1 MLLDRGPLWSRKQPS
16 FAAGSTT
23 KSGQIQTCDLR
34 NKMSLVSF
42 ITSLS
47 SIRTKSAY
55 CRVLRQLAPNSK
67 FGQTCSRSVSCSA
80 TAFGSKMVARR
91 SAFVRPHLG
100 CANFSIL
107 LLGPPP
113 LGATSIGRMAPR
125 ERHVQLQHLKLF
137 YFLPSNIPPSKSGT
151 FNIRHLSFAKPPRD
165 FQWRQGE
172 DFLFCRGVFAQLS
185 STVTLPRRTMSS
197 GLASRLASPGRCG
210 RRRVLDKVGNQQS
223 QLIERWNI
231 HEQRYVT
238 ADFLFADLESDV

>member
-1 MLLDRGPLWSRKQPS
+1 
-16 FAAGSTT
+16 
-23 KSGQIQTCDLR
+23 
-34 NKMSLVSF
+34 MSLVSF

-67 FGQTCSRSVSCSA
+67 LSQTCFSQWWPVLPLFCLRISAWPSVGLRSVSCSA

-107 LLGPPP
+107 LLGPQP

-125 ERHVQLQHLKLF
+125 ERHVQLQHFKLF
-137 YFLPSNIPPSKSGT
+137 DFLPSNVPPSKSGT

-210 RRRVLDKVGNQQS
+210 RRRVLGIFHRSMSCDC
-223 QLIERWNI
+223 
-231 HEQRYVT
+231 
-238 ADFLFADLESDV
+238 